1 MYYFSN
7 IFSRETWQKPIA
19 YQRTIIKSPKSNGDS
34 YLDIEQFYFDKGLIK
49 SRDTVPLE
57 GPFIFYPI
65 AA

>member
-7 IFSRETWQKPIA
+7 IFSRENWQKPIA
-19 YQRTIIKSPKSNGDS
+19 YQRTIIKSLKSSGDS
-34 YLDIEQFYFDKGLIK
+34 NLDIEQFNFDKRLII